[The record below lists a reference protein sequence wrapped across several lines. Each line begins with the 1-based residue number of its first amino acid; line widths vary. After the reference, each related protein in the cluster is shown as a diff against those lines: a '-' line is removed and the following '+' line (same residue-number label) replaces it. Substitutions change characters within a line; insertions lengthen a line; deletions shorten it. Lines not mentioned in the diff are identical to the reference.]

1 MMQILYFGWVR
12 SRIGTSVETMEL
24 ADGVHDIASLVEHLR
39 GRGGGYAHA
48 FDDAAAI
55 RAAVN
60 QEIVPPDAPV
70 GDGDE
75 IAFFPP
81 MTGG

>member
-1 MMQILYFGWVR
+1 MQILYFGWVR
-12 SRIGTSVETMEL
+12 SRIGVNGEDMSRPDGVETV
-24 ADGVHDIASLVEHLR
+24 ADLMSWLKAR
-39 GRGGGYAHA
+39 GDGYTHA
-48 FDDAAAI
+48 FQDMEAV

-60 QEIVPPDAPV
+60 QEITTPEARITEA
-70 GDGDE
+70 DE

>member
-12 SRIGTSVETMEL
+12 SRIGTAAETIEL
-24 ADGVHDIASLVEHLR
+24 PDGIHDIASLVEHLR
-39 GRGGGYAHA
+39 TRGGGYAHA
-48 FDDAAAI
+48 FEDAAAI

-60 QEIVPPDAPV
+60 QEIARPDAPV
-70 GDGDE
+70 VDEDE